1 MPINFV
7 RNIIFLERVMLN
19 YLLRQVDGLVFLE
32 ITEFVNYVLVVN
44 FGMNFTIFSNVLM
57 YVYQIQGLWIYQN
70 ISYQTQM
77 L

>member
-1 MPINFV
+1 
-7 RNIIFLERVMLN
+7 MLN

>member
-1 MPINFV
+1 
-7 RNIIFLERVMLN
+7 MLN
-19 YLLRQVDGLVFLE
+19 YVLRQVDGLVFLE

-44 FGMNFTIFSNVLM
+44 LGMNFTIFSKVLM